1 MHFNCFE
8 QALIVG
14 MHQVRMNSHSI
25 FKLHS
30 QSFTAQF
37 LLGECYLNGNG
48 LAENKQEAIR
58 LYRAAAFQGYPQAQ
72 YLLGKCYRDGNG
84 VEKNE
89 LIAACLFKTA
99 EDNGYQLAPNELRK
113 LCFYQVI
120 AR

>member
-1 MHFNCFE
+1 
-8 QALIVG
+8 

-48 LAENKQEAIR
+48 LAKNEQEAIR

-72 YLLGKCYRDGNG
+72 YELGKCYRDGNG